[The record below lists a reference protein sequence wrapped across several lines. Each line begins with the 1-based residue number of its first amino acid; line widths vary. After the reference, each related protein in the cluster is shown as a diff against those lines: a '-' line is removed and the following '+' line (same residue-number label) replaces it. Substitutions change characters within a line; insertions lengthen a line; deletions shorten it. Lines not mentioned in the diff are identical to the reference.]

1 MIGLPVTLS
10 VEQFAELVIV
20 VREGFQHVA
29 TVLQEGFVRMS
40 EQSEALLTA
49 FNSFMAQFDIF
60 TASFHAEIQQI
71 TDALAGASDADL
83 RAAATD
89 VVTRLG
95 TLQARV
101 EALNTTA
108 QGIIPDTPPV
118 TP

>member
-1 MIGLPVTLS
+1 MLGLPVTFS
-10 VEQFAELVIV
+10 VEQFDELVTVI
-20 VREGFQHVA
+20 RDGFQSLV

-40 EQSEALLTA
+40 EQSEALVAA

-60 TASFHAEIQQI
+60 AASFHAEIQQI
-71 TDALAGASDADL
+71 TDALAAASDTDL
-83 RAAATD
+83 RAAAAD

-95 TLQARV
+95 TMQAQV
-101 EALNTTA
+101 EALNMTA